1 MYPVGSVARP
11 DRGHERLSLL
21 SLQVL
26 RALAAL
32 GVLAWHVQMLAEQA
46 LGLTGLLPSMLL
58 GCAGVDLFFVIS
70 GFIMVHSSSSLFGR
84 RDVALTFFARRLAR
98 IAPLYWLVTG
108 VLLISL
114 LRSSIDFDSLGWSW
128 TMVWASFLFIPYARP
143 SGAFWPVLEVGWT
156 LNFEMFFYL
165 IFAVSLVLPR
175 RWAVGAVTA
184 LFSAIVVMRVIG
196 GPWPAWFEF
205 LGRPILLEF
214 CFGMA
219 IALVF
224 LAGFRLPRIAAIGL
238 FAAACASI
246 VASSLLGADALAW
259 RAVVWGV
266 PAAAVVLSVLSF
278 QRPARIG
285 FFARAFAFLGD
296 ASYSLYLVHLPIMLV
311 VVRPLKRAIDP
322 VSAPWLCVAIL
333 AVLPIV
339 AAVATYLAF
348 ERPVTRWL
356 HAGIRLQGPP
366 TPQPA
371 SFELIPAVSRD

>member
-1 MYPVGSVARP
+1 
-11 DRGHERLSLL
+11 
-21 SLQVL
+21 
-26 RALAAL
+26 
-32 GVLAWHVQMLAEQA
+32 
-46 LGLTGLLPSMLL
+46 
-58 GCAGVDLFFVIS
+58 
-70 GFIMVHSSSSLFGR
+70 
-84 RDVALTFFARRLAR
+84 
-98 IAPLYWLVTG
+98 
-108 VLLISL
+108 
-114 LRSSIDFDSLGWSW
+114 
-128 TMVWASFLFIPYARP
+128 
-143 SGAFWPVLEVGWT
+143 
-156 LNFEMFFYL
+156 
-165 IFAVSLVLPR
+165 
-175 RWAVGAVTA
+175 
-184 LFSAIVVMRVIG
+184 MRVIG

-285 FFARAFAFLGD
+285 FFARAFAFLGE